1 MNFLYKTV
9 LANLFVVSYV
19 FMFLLIAPFFIV
31 LFVAKAGDTLI
42 VGVQDDFHLNSHVF
56 LMNTSQTI
64 VDQNFLMLQSLRY
77 MYAKNIPISETDV
90 YLLEKNN
97 RDFIFNTL
105 DLEKNKKYSRS
116 GQYMGKLRDIEVF
129 AKRNLVKELNIIGDD
144 YKLRENHINE
154 YILLGEVLSDSGT
167 EYFTYFS
174 NTEKLLKAEIKEL
187 RNQKKQLF
195 DSYKQFIKNKNLI
208 KSEETGKKINT
219 LSKNLVPKE
228 LAEIRYTIFL
238 KDIQKNNIIVKKN
251 MNAILENKD
260 ALIKNV
266 TIKLKS
272 GEYIKIIEK

>member
-1 MNFLYKTV
+1 
-9 LANLFVVSYV
+9 
-19 FMFLLIAPFFIV
+19 MFLLIAPFFIV